1 MNPIKQAKES
11 INELKQMVKSDDS
24 KRMGYA
30 EQKVDEKYEKL
41 MCQHNRHAEF
51 VAEKVHQLLKNGWS
65 RSDAEPEKEASAQSK
80 GSSKK
85 PSSTKKKSK
94 K

>member
-11 INELKQMVKSDDS
+11 INELKQMVKSDDA

-41 MCQHNRHAEF
+41 MCQHNKHAEF
-51 VAEKVHQLLKNGWS
+51 VAQKVHALLKNGWS
-65 RSDAEPEKEASAQSK
+65 RSDAEPEKPETAPK
-80 GSSKK
+80 KNSKK
-85 PSSTKKKSK
+85 KKDK

>member
-30 EQKVDEKYEKL
+30 EQKVYEKYEKL
-41 MCQHNRHAEF
+41 MC
-51 VAEKVHQLLKNGWS
+51 
-65 RSDAEPEKEASAQSK
+65 
-80 GSSKK
+80 
-85 PSSTKKKSK
+85 
-94 K
+94 